1 MSLPSELLNQ
11 IGVVLELIVAFFT
24 ATLVAFWIGFAVWT
38 FRDIRSR
45 TRDIFAWLLAVIL
58 VLALG
63 PVGLLLYLLMRPK
76 DTLAAV
82 YDRQLEEEALL
93 REITERRACPNCQ
106 TITEPGWLIC
116 PQCRTELRRT
126 CAACGKPLEL
136 HWIACP
142 YCTTPVAEPQ
152 YVDESRFRPA
162 VIAPPPA
169 TTTEPVAAPATL
181 TK

>member
-11 IGVVLELIVAFFT
+11 IGVVLELVVAFFT
-24 ATLVAFWIGFAVWT
+24 ATLIAFWIGFAVWT

-63 PVGLLLYLLMRPK
+63 PLGLLLYLLLRPK

-93 REITERRACPNCQ
+93 REITERRACPRCQ
-106 TITEPGWLIC
+106 AVTEPDWLIC
-116 PQCRTELRRT
+116 PQCGTQLRQT
-126 CAACGKPLEL
+126 CATCAKPLEL
-136 HWIACP
+136 NWIACP

-152 YVDESRFRPA
+152 FGDNGRYAAPVERAAPAES
-162 VIAPPPA
+162 
-169 TTTEPVAAPATL
+169 PVAAAITE
-181 TK
+181 